1 MEKSL
6 QARKQEV
13 VQNAIFD
20 AAIKL
25 FCAKGFNETTVDEIS
40 AAAGVSQRSFFR
52 YFPTKGDV
60 LGYAIPSTGDVM
72 IAVVRACPPEMAIIE
87 VVREAALAV
96 HEFSVAQPYT
106 RQVIEIT
113 ARNESARE
121 THAAKMVEL
130 QTRLSEVYAE
140 RLNAPSRD
148 HMLPRMLVRL
158 TMMVEELAILSWYL
172 DEAKDSHTAVDEVL
186 AMLSGVIQ

>member
-6 QARKQEV
+6 QARKHEV

-20 AAIKL
+20 AAIEL
-25 FCAKGFNETTVDEIS
+25 FSAKGFNETTVDEVA

-52 YFPTKGDV
+52 YFPTKGDI
-60 LGYAIPSTGDVM
+60 LGFAIPSSGDVM
-72 IAVVRACPPEMAIIE
+72 IATVRACPPEMADIE
-87 VVREAALAV
+87 VVRKTAV
-96 HEFSVAQPYT
+96 AVLEFSVAQPYT

-121 THAAKMVEL
+121 MHAAKMVEL

-140 RLNAPSRD
+140 RLHAPSRD
-148 HMLPRMLVRL
+148 HLGPRTLALL
-158 TMMVEELAILSWYL
+158 TMMVEDLAVVSWYL
-172 DEAKDSHTAVDEVL
+172 DETKSSHTAVDEVL
-186 AMLSGVIQ
+186 AMLSGLVR